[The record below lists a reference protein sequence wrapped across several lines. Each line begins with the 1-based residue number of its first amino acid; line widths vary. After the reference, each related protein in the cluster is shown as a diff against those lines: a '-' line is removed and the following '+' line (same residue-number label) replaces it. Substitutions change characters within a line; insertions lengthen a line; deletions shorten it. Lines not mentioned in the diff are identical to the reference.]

1 MDLTFVF
8 PCLNEE
14 ATIVSCIEAVKQ
26 SLDGGDPALQYEIVV
41 ADNGSTDR
49 SAELATNAGARVVP
63 VTERGYGAALRGGIA
78 AAQEP
83 AARVDERD
91 RATAG

>member
-14 ATIVSCIEAVKQ
+14 QTLESCIRAVRT
-26 SLDGGDPALQYEIVV
+26 SLDEAGDDLEYEIVV

-49 SAELATNAGARVVP
+49 SAEIAEANGARVVP
-63 VTERGYGAALRGGIA
+63 VPRRGYGAALR
-78 AAQEP
+78 
-83 AARVDERD
+83 
-91 RATAG
+91 